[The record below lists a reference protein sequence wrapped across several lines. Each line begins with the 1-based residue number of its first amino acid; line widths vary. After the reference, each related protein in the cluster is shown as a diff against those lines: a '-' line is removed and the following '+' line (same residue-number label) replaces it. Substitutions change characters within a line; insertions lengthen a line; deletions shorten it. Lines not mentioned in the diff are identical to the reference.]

1 MYIKFLIVG
10 FNILLD
16 GGPQRYTGT
25 SREVGILLHQTAL
38 QRGKTR
44 EGCEGIKRTVYINVS
59 VAQPTL
65 LCTLCIRA
73 GLTKLPSC

>member
-1 MYIKFLIVG
+1 MYIKFVIVG

-16 GGPQRYTGT
+16 GGPQRCTRT

-44 EGCEGIKRTVYINVS
+44 EGCEGIKRTICMNVS
-59 VAQPTL
+59 VARPTL
-65 LCTLCIRA
+65 VCTLCIRA
-73 GLTKLPSC
+73 DRTKLPNS